1 MDALTTPSN
10 WQRVRLGDILTL
22 KHGRDYKKFKLGNI
36 PVYGSGGYMLSINNF
51 LHNGESV
58 CIGRKGT
65 IDKPIYLNGKF
76 WVVDTLFYSYSF
88 KKSIPK
94 FIFYAFSIIKWSNY
108 NEATGVPSLTKMTIS
123 NIEIPLPPLNEQ
135 IAIANILSDVDRY
148 LYSLDALILKKESVK
163 KALSFELL
171 SQRKRLKGF
180 NQNWQ
185 RVRLGDICEITTGS
199 LDANEMVHYGKYR
212 FYTCAKKY
220 YFIDKY
226 AFDTEAIL
234 ISGNGAYVGYVHYYK
249 GKFNAYQRTYVL
261 DNFSEH
267 IIFVKYFLTMFL
279 QSHIQT
285 NKNEGNTPYIV
296 MATLKDFEIPLPPL
310 NEQIAIANIL
320 SDVDRY
326 LYSLDALIL
335 KKESVKKALSFEL
348 LSQRKRLKG
357 FNQNWQRVRLG
368 DICEITTGSL
378 DANEMVHYGKYRFY
392 TCAKKYYFIDKYA
405 FDTEAI
411 LISGN
416 GAYVG
421 YVHYYKGKF
430 NAYQRTY
437 VLDNFSEHI
446 IFVKYFLTM
455 FLQSHIQTN
464 KNEGNT
470 PYIVMAT
477 LKDFEI
483 PLPPLNEQIA
493 IANILSD
500 LDNEIISLKNKKRQ
514 FDNIKKA
521 LNHDL
526 MSAKIRVLKK

>member
-1 MDALTTPSN
+1 MLPLN
-10 WQRVRLGDILTL
+10 WQRVRLGDIAEIKRGASPRPIENPKWFCTNSNVGWVRISDISKNSRFL
-22 KHGRDYKKFKLGNI
+22 YKTAQKLSKKGIEKSRLVKQNSLI
-36 PVYGSGGYMLSINNF
+36 MSM
-51 LHNGESV
+51 
-58 CIGRKGT
+58 CATIG
-65 IDKPIYLNGKF
+65 KPIITKIDTCIHDGFVVFENPKIDLNYLYYFLCYIEKEWLESGQQGSQVNLN
-76 WVVDTLFYSYSF
+76 VDLIKNKEVFY
-88 KKSIPK
+88 PK
-94 FIFYAFSIIKWSNY
+94 D
-108 NEATGVPSLTKMTIS
+108 
-123 NIEIPLPPLNEQ
+123 LNEQ

-180 NQNWQ
+180 NQAWQ
-185 RVRLGDICEITTGS
+185 KVRLGDICEITTGS

-212 FYTCAKKY
+212 FYTCAKEY

-320 SDVDRY
+320 S
-326 LYSLDALIL
+326 A
-335 KKESVKKALSFEL
+335 
-348 LSQRKRLKG
+348 
-357 FNQNWQRVRLG
+357 
-368 DICEITTGSL
+368 
-378 DANEMVHYGKYRFY
+378 
-392 TCAKKYYFIDKYA
+392 
-405 FDTEAI
+405 
-411 LISGN
+411 
-416 GAYVG
+416 
-421 YVHYYKGKF
+421 
-430 NAYQRTY
+430 
-437 VLDNFSEHI
+437 
-446 IFVKYFLTM
+446 
-455 FLQSHIQTN
+455 
-464 KNEGNT
+464 
-470 PYIVMAT
+470 
-477 LKDFEI
+477 
-483 PLPPLNEQIA
+483 
-493 IANILSD
+493 
-500 LDNEIISLKNKKRQ
+500 LDNEIASLKNKKRQ

>member
-10 WQRVRLGDILTL
+10 WQRVRLGDIAEIKRGASPRPIENPKWFCANSNVWWVRISDISKNSRFL
-22 KHGRDYKKFKLGNI
+22 YKTAQKLSKKGIEKSRFIKQNSLI
-36 PVYGSGGYMLSINNF
+36 MSM
-51 LHNGESV
+51 
-58 CIGRKGT
+58 CATIG
-65 IDKPIYLNGKF
+65 KPIITKIDTCIHDGFVVFENPKIDLNYLYYFLCYIEKEWLESGQQGSQVNLN
-76 WVVDTLFYSYSF
+76 VDLIKNKEVFY
-88 KKSIPK
+88 PK
-94 FIFYAFSIIKWSNY
+94 D
-108 NEATGVPSLTKMTIS
+108 
-123 NIEIPLPPLNEQ
+123 LNEQ

-212 FYTCAKKY
+212 FYTCAKEY

-267 IIFVKYFLTMFL
+267 IMFVKYFLTMFL

-320 SDVDRY
+320 S
-326 LYSLDALIL
+326 A
-335 KKESVKKALSFEL
+335 
-348 LSQRKRLKG
+348 
-357 FNQNWQRVRLG
+357 
-368 DICEITTGSL
+368 
-378 DANEMVHYGKYRFY
+378 
-392 TCAKKYYFIDKYA
+392 
-405 FDTEAI
+405 
-411 LISGN
+411 
-416 GAYVG
+416 
-421 YVHYYKGKF
+421 
-430 NAYQRTY
+430 
-437 VLDNFSEHI
+437 
-446 IFVKYFLTM
+446 
-455 FLQSHIQTN
+455 
-464 KNEGNT
+464 
-470 PYIVMAT
+470 
-477 LKDFEI
+477 
-483 PLPPLNEQIA
+483 
-493 IANILSD
+493 

>member
-1 MDALTTPSN
+1 MLPLN

-22 KHGRDYKKFKLGNI
+22 KHGRDYKNFKLGNI

-135 IAIANILSDVDRY
+135 IAIANILSDLDRY

-180 NQNWQ
+180 NQAWQ
-185 RVRLGDICEITTGS
+185 RVRLGDIAEIKRGVRITKNK
-199 LDANEMVHYGKYR
+199 LDVFGKYPVVSGGVG
-212 FYTCAKKY
+212 FLGYTNNFNRYENTITIAQYGTAGYVNFQKNKFWANDVCFCIYPNKDIIKNIFLY
-220 YFIDKY
+220 YFLKVNQNY
-226 AFDTEAIL
+226 LYE
-234 ISGNGAYVGYVHYYK
+234 ISNR
-249 GKFNAYQRTYVL
+249 NA
-261 DNFSEH
+261 
-267 IIFVKYFLTMFL
+267 
-279 QSHIQT
+279 
-285 NKNEGNTPYIV
+285 TPYSIS
-296 MATLKDFEIPLPPL
+296 KDK
-310 NEQIAIANIL
+310 IL
-320 SDVDRY
+320 
-326 LYSLDALIL
+326 
-335 KKESVKKALSFEL
+335 
-348 LSQRKRLKG
+348 
-357 FNQNWQRVRLG
+357 
-368 DICEITTGSL
+368 
-378 DANEMVHYGKYRFY
+378 
-392 TCAKKYYFIDKYA
+392 
-405 FDTEAI
+405 
-411 LISGN
+411 
-416 GAYVG
+416 
-421 YVHYYKGKF
+421 
-430 NAYQRTY
+430 
-437 VLDNFSEHI
+437 
-446 IFVKYFLTM
+446 
-455 FLQSHIQTN
+455 
-464 KNEGNT
+464 
-470 PYIVMAT
+470 
-477 LKDFEI
+477 DFEI

-500 LDNEIISLKNKKRQ
+500 LDSEIISLKNKKRQ